1 MISNDAI
8 LDEGPQLS
16 QPGGAGKRLASA
28 RAEMNLSAQD
38 VAAQL
43 NLSARVIDA
52 LESDDYSSL
61 PGATFVRGYLRA
73 YAKLVGVDEASLLE
87 STDAAFAPLGG
98 DKGRR
103 TASLPMAPMRRRRL
117 TGVFLMVLLGLAA
130 GVVWWGART
139 QWIDVS
145 QWLPR
150 LKSAQEPQIAPDSRN
165 QRAAL
170 ATPEIDLAVLAL
182 RDDIDDDRD
191 ADVSDS
197 PGSFAGGEASAA
209 APASALA
216 GADADASAG
225 IDESHAG
232 EATAAVVSV
241 GADPDATDVSPT
253 PAVAGPSAQAT
264 SSPARIV
271 PAAAMAAEA
280 TLPGTVALARPA
292 SLAAVVPPQA
302 AATHTQTAVEDVL
315 VIRTTA
321 ASWAEVFDADDN
333 RLLYALLQEGE
344 RRELEGRAPF
354 RLVLGNTPA
363 VELKLNDRTVATS
376 QYARTDRSAR
386 FTIGSAAR
394 N

>member
-8 LDEGPQLS
+8 LDEGPQLP

-28 RAEMNLSAQD
+28 RAELNLSAQD

-52 LESDDYSSL
+52 LEADDYSSL

-73 YAKLVGVDEASLLE
+73 YAKLVGVDEASLLNG
-87 STDAAFAPLGG
+87 TDTAFAPLGSG
-98 DKGRR
+98 KSRR
-103 TASLPMAPMRRRRL
+103 TASLPMAPLRRRRL
-117 TGVFLMVLLGLAA
+117 TGAFVMVLLGLVA

-150 LKSAQEPQIAPDSRN
+150 LKSAQKPQIVPDSRN

-182 RDDIDDDRD
+182 RDDIDDDRGAGAGD
-191 ADVSDS
+191 N
-197 PGSFAGGEASAA
+197 PGSLVGGEAVVA
-209 APASALA
+209 APAPAEA
-216 GADADASAG
+216 GAGADASAG
-225 IDESHAG
+225 IRGPHSGGRA
-232 EATAAVVSV
+232 AAVMRAA
-241 GADPDATDVSPT
+241 ADPDATDVSST
-253 PAVAGPSAQAT
+253 PAVAGPSALT
-264 SSPARIV
+264 SSPPARIV
-271 PAAAMAAEA
+271 PAVATVAEA
-280 TLPGTVALARPA
+280 TPAGAAALARPA
-292 SLAAVVPPQA
+292 SPPAVVPPEA
-302 AATHTQTAVEDVL
+302 AAARKQSTSEDLL

-321 ASWAEVFDADDN
+321 ASWAEVFDADDK
-333 RLLYALLQEGE
+333 RLLFALLQEGE
-344 RRELEGRAPF
+344 RRELAGRAPF

-363 VELKLNDRTVATS
+363 VELKLNDRAVTTS
-376 QYARTDRSAR
+376 QYARADRSAR
-386 FTIGSAAR
+386 FTVGSPAR

>member
-16 QPGGAGKRLASA
+16 QPGGTGKRLASA

-61 PGATFVRGYLRA
+61 PGATFVRGYLRS
-73 YAKLVGVDEASLLE
+73 YAKLVGVDEASLLDGAD
-87 STDAAFAPLGG
+87 TAFAPLGG
-98 DKGRR
+98 GKSRN
-103 TASLPMAPMRRRRL
+103 TASLPVAPMRRRRL
-117 TGVFLMVLLGLAA
+117 TGVFLMVLLALVA

-139 QWIDVS
+139 QWLDVS

-150 LKSAQEPQIAPDSRN
+150 LKSAQEPQIVPDSRN

-182 RDDIDDDRD
+182 RDDINDDLD
-191 ADVSDS
+191 AGVGDN
-197 PGSFAGGEASAA
+197 PGSVVGGEAVVA
-209 APASALA
+209 APASA

-225 IDESHAG
+225 IDETDSG
-232 EATAAVVSV
+232 GRTAAVMRA
-241 GADPDATDVSPT
+241 GADPDAFGVSTT
-253 PAVAGPSAQAT
+253 PAVAEASADT
-264 SSPARIV
+264 SSSPARIV
-271 PAAAMAAEA
+271 PAAATA
-280 TLPGTVALARPA
+280 TETPPAGVAALARSA
-292 SLAAVVPPQA
+292 SLTAVVPPQA
-302 AATHTQTAVEDVL
+302 AATPTQTAVEDVL

-363 VELKLNDRTVATS
+363 VELKLNERSVATS
-376 QYARTDRSAR
+376 QYARADRSAR
-386 FTIGSAAR
+386 FTVGGAAR